1 MITSELIIRFFL
13 HMTYHRI
20 NYYPYNYLILA
31 YFMNLY
37 PISSMD
43 CLLRDSNY
51 TPVAKKTYRKT
62 RSFTFFYLENFSI
75 SEKKS
80 YLFIT
85 DQLIFLI
92 CEFLKN
98 GEKRYISSYK
108 LNFKEAIRINFIV
121 YMINKRGDCVHT
133 LSHMGLEKIV
143 NLSLT

>member
-1 MITSELIIRFFL
+1 MSSSSDFSLFSE

-51 TPVAKKTYRKT
+51 TPVAKKTYSKT
-62 RSFTFFYLENFSI
+62 RSFTFFYLEIFY
-75 SEKKS
+75 S
-80 YLFIT
+80 YLCIT
-85 DQLIFLI
+85 DQLIFFV

-98 GEKRYISSYK
+98 GEMRYISSYK
-108 LNFKEAIRINFIV
+108 LNFKEAIRINFIG

-133 LSHMGLEKIV
+133 LSHMGIEKIV